1 MPDRYDELTKG
12 AFNTWKSVDIQAALN
27 APSFEKGVVSI
38 LESAGVPNAYLRGVA
53 GEEPGADDW
62 LDVFRDF
69 ASSITDFAVDAGVA
83 GLVTAMGWGEF
94 VPLVE
99 TAVSNVRGDWRNA
112 RDSAALGAAATLVPG
127 SWVYINNGREEVMV
141 DKDELRRR
149 LVEIPD
155 PEDRISMG
163 FFVGVGERAGTVQ
176 VFNFEVFRV
185 ERVKVDDV
193 WPVDSKV
200 RAILERNEV
209 MTAIR
214 DLKFTPDPQPRMES
228 KVPTDPGT
236 EVVFNKELYH
246 IVQCESGIALI
257 EDTHGQRLTVS
268 LDKLQ
273 PGRIEHTN
281 SWNYR
286 KGEPFLSGFD
296 GGSAAPIYSGQWVWV
311 DAREGLVTAGM
322 TTREL
327 AVVWKI
333 GNDGV
338 HAVYALDGETAVV
351 QEVWPCGEDFADSVN
366 LMKNAVNF
374 KLEVL
379 EGGDTKRHNLGQY
392 DLFLCIGKSHDAQLK
407 NISTDTPGESVTPF
421 GAREQETVGD
431 VATRDTVD
439 AQVEVQQRTGIPM
452 KDAAPDPDPGG
463 YETEV
468 AADSYQGGNS
478 LFGYIVMGGLALF
491 ILNSVDMNLNILA

>member
-1 MPDRYDELTKG
+1 
-12 AFNTWKSVDIQAALN
+12 
-27 APSFEKGVVSI
+27 
-38 LESAGVPNAYLRGVA
+38 
-53 GEEPGADDW
+53 
-62 LDVFRDF
+62 
-69 ASSITDFAVDAGVA
+69 
-83 GLVTAMGWGEF
+83 
-94 VPLVE
+94 
-99 TAVSNVRGDWRNA
+99 
-112 RDSAALGAAATLVPG
+112 
-127 SWVYINNGREEVMV
+127 
-141 DKDELRRR
+141 
-149 LVEIPD
+149 
-155 PEDRISMG
+155 MG

-200 RAILERNEV
+200 QANLERNEV

-214 DLKFTPDPQPRMES
+214 DLKFTPDVKPRMES

-311 DAREGLVTAGM
+311 NARDGLVTAGM

-338 HAVYALDGETAVV
+338 HAVYARDGETAVV
-351 QEVWPCGEDFADSVN
+351 Q
-366 LMKNAVNF
+366 
-374 KLEVL
+374 
-379 EGGDTKRHNLGQY
+379 
-392 DLFLCIGKSHDAQLK
+392 
-407 NISTDTPGESVTPF
+407 
-421 GAREQETVGD
+421 
-431 VATRDTVD
+431 
-439 AQVEVQQRTGIPM
+439 
-452 KDAAPDPDPGG
+452 
-463 YETEV
+463 
-468 AADSYQGGNS
+468 
-478 LFGYIVMGGLALF
+478 
-491 ILNSVDMNLNILA
+491 